1 MSDTKA
7 INISGEKAG
16 QEGYV
21 RYIDANHGPD
31 TVEDKKEMPSFM
43 SSPTIPVDMNYGF
56 IPTKTSQEAKQSSE
70 NLQATIDSTM
80 ERFGLK
86 S

>member
-1 MSDTKA
+1 MKA
-7 INISGEKAG
+7 QPICIPGEEAG

-21 RYIDANHGPD
+21 RRIDVNHGPD
-31 TVEDKKEMPSFM
+31 TVEDAKESFFNP
-43 SSPTIPVDMNYGF
+43 PTIPVDMNYGF
-56 IPTKTSQEAKQSSE
+56 IPTKTSQEAKQATE
-70 NLQATIDSTM
+70 NLQATMDGVM